1 MLLRSRAIQ
10 IVAGVIILLLAFQL
24 TLTALNF
31 RDTTSASTWVL
42 SYVDRQGRS
51 ISEVKEPPTGDGAI
65 EDMANGPVS
74 VELTFPECR
83 AYDRY
88 RFWVGPFGA
97 DSTTRQPEIW
107 NVHVQ
112 ADSGQWVNAG
122 SEQMKEEY
130 SNNHWYTFPLH
141 YELPCFRRMRM
152 EITKLVGGGNLFRL
166 FEIQVYRST
175 FLDWI
180 LRRS

>member
-1 MLLRSRAIQ
+1 MLLRSRAIA
-10 IVAGVIILLLAFQL
+10 IVGSVIILLLAFGL
-24 TLTALNF
+24 TLTALDF
-31 RDTTSASTWVL
+31 WDRTSPSAWVI
-42 SYVDRQGRS
+42 SYVDGQGRS
-51 ISEVKEPPTGDGAI
+51 ISEVKKPPTGNIGI
-65 EDMANGPVS
+65 EDFVNGPVR

-88 RFWVGPFGA
+88 RFWVGPFGNP
-97 DSTTRQPEIW
+97 DTTRQPQTW
-107 NVHVQ
+107 NVNVQ
-112 ADSGQWVNAG
+112 AESGEWVNAG
-122 SEQMKEEY
+122 SEQMQEEY

-166 FEIQVYRST
+166 YEIQVYRST

-180 LRRS
+180 SRRS